1 MKAEEFK
8 EIVEKAM
15 PGVIEEEDFSLSY
28 PVPLSMSVTDIR
40 RVHLTLVKN
49 DGKGEGILI
58 SEADDEKLVNL
69 IINRLHNH
77 VSQSLPDEINYPAF
91 EIWMHSEITDCLID
105 YANGER
111 DSYSPYVNTK
121 VDKKRT

>member
-8 EIVEKAM
+8 EVVERAM

-28 PVPLSMSVTDIR
+28 PVSFSMPVSDIR
-40 RVHLTLVKN
+40 RLYLTLRKT
-49 DGKGEGILI
+49 DGKEEGVLI
-58 SEADDEKLVNL
+58 SEEDDQKLVNL
-69 IINRLHNH
+69 IINRLHDH
-77 VSQSLPDEINYPAF
+77 VSQSLPDEIHYPAF

-111 DSYSPYVNTK
+111 DSHSPYAKTK